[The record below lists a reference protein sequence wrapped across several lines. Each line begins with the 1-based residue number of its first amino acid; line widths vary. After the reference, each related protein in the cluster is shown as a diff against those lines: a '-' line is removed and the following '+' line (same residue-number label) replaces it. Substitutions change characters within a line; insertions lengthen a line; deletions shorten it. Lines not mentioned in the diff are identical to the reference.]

1 MRFLTSSFRGI
12 LIGLSMTLIL
22 APSAVHAVA
31 SSASYVLTS
40 GALVVSSPLA
50 EASTAS
56 GHVQLTSSLIEAG
69 VAGQS
74 ASADSSIV
82 LSSGW
87 ASVPIPV
94 PEPGFGVLWLAGL
107 ILLPVLYNFRSRRSD
122 RAPRSVLGRSASV
135 LFVLLVWPLS
145 ASAVPYDFS
154 YQGTLADAAGDPLAG
169 PVDIDI
175 ALYSQV
181 APSSGEVALYSEEH
195 DGTSLGDGGGFSVM
209 IGAGS
214 NAVGSFG
221 PDLFHGNNVY
231 LEIGVDGE
239 VLSPRQPLSSVPWAL
254 VAEELASAPDLVNQ
268 VGDLESQ
275 LGSFPA
281 GGDLGAELSSLSL
294 ALTAVQ
300 TALGTVTASNSA
312 MESKWA
318 AAAGQI
324 SAVSNQVG
332 APLTTLSSLS
342 GGVGSGLGVYQ
353 FSMWRS
359 SGGNP
364 LIVYVDNG
372 EGGMMTADEYTLGFS
387 ACSDPDCVT
396 ADHSGDLAYGHIE
409 SWTTC
414 TEYWF
419 DPDTGEDE
427 CVMEED
433 EYSASELGYPQI
445 IEGADGYPFLSYVD
459 FYANTLKVLKCNA
472 PLCEGPPTAAAPVTY
487 APTTTAGGAVS
498 GLGSD
503 LALGADGFPVLSY
516 YDTGAGLT
524 VLHCE
529 DAACSTQGTNVVDA
543 TVGEDWSHRSSI
555 AIGSDGL
562 PVIAYY
568 HGANEDLGFVH
579 CGNAS
584 CSSGVT
590 AAILDSV
597 GNVGL
602 NPVIEIGPAGFP
614 AVAYHDATDSSIH
627 LITCEDLACTASSQE
642 TVATGVSLQ
651 MKLSLQFSASGTPT
665 ISWTDWASK
674 EVRVVSCPT
683 PDCSLQGP
691 EQAWVT
697 GARDQT
703 LLFNGEGDPVVAY
716 IENVGYG
723 ELRVR
728 YLGDIAT
735 QVASNESVASAAQST
750 ANSSQSAAADA
761 QTSAD
766 AAQAAVDSHS
776 APGCA
781 TNLALAASACPFE
794 SSASYVVMVNC
805 ENGPIGS
812 FCEGDGECSTDDSL
826 NNCTGGYDVY
836 YKVE

>member
-1 MRFLTSSFRGI
+1 MRLLISSIQRV
-12 LIGLSMTLIL
+12 LLALPATLL
-22 APSAVHAVA
+22 FVSSTVHASA
-31 SSASYVLTS
+31 SSASYTLTS
-40 GALVVSSPLA
+40 GAWVVSSPLA
-50 EASTAS
+50 EASTDS
-56 GHVQLTSSLIEAG
+56 GSVQLTRSMIETG
-69 VAGQS
+69 LAGQS
-74 ASADSSIV
+74 TSADSSIV

-87 ASVPIPV
+87 AAAPIPV
-94 PEPGFGVLWLAGL
+94 PEPDFGLLLLAGL
-107 ILLPVLYNFRSRRSD
+107 IVLPGLHRLRRRKAKPPAWPMRSGFALGLL
-122 RAPRSVLGRSASV
+122 A
-135 LFVLLVWPLS
+135 LLAFPIS

-154 YQGTLADAAGDPLAG
+154 YQGTLADNLGDPLEG

-175 ALYSQV
+175 ALYTQLV
-181 APSSGEVALYSEEH
+181 ASSGETALYSEEH
-195 DGTSLGDGGGFSVM
+195 NETSLGDGGGFSLM

-214 NAVGSFG
+214 NATGSFG
-221 PDLFHGNNVY
+221 PTVFQSNNVY
-231 LEIGVDGE
+231 LELTVDGE
-239 VLSPRQPLSSVPWAL
+239 VLSPRQPISSVPWAL
-254 VAEELASAPDLVNQ
+254 VAEELADAPDLVNQ

-281 GGDLGAELSSLSL
+281 GGDLGAELASLSL

-324 SAVSNQVG
+324 SAVSNQIG
-332 APLTTLSSLS
+332 APLTTLSSFS
-342 GGVGSGLGVYQ
+342 GGVGSLGVYQ
-353 FSMWRS
+353 FSMWPT

-372 EGGMMTADEYTLGFS
+372 EGGIMMADEYTLGFS

-396 ADHSGDLAYGHIE
+396 ADHSGDLAYGYVE
-409 SWTTC
+409 SFTTC
-414 TEYWF
+414 MEFWM
-419 DPDTGEDE
+419 DPETGEEE
-427 CVMEED
+427 CLLEEE
-433 EYSASELGYPQI
+433 EYSPYELGYPQI
-445 IEGADGYPFLSYVD
+445 IEGADGYPFVSYVD
-459 FYANTLKVLKCNA
+459 FYANTLKVFKCNA

-487 APTTTAGGAVS
+487 TPTTTAGGTVS

-516 YDTGAGLT
+516 YDTAAGLT

-529 DAACSTQGTNVVDA
+529 DAACSTQGTNVVDG
-543 TVGEDWSHRSSI
+543 TVGADWYHRSSI

-590 AAILDSV
+590 TAVLDSV

-602 NPVIEIGPAGFP
+602 NPVIEIGPTGFP

-642 TVATGVSLQ
+642 TVATGVSSQ
-651 MKLSLQFSASGTPT
+651 MKLSLQFSDSGTPT
-665 ISWTDWASK
+665 ISWTDWSSK

-683 PDCSLQGP
+683 PDCSLRGP

-703 LLFNGEGDPVVAY
+703 LVFNGEGDPVIAY
-716 IENVGYG
+716 IEDVGYG

-728 YLGDIAT
+728 YLGDLST
-735 QVASNESVASAAQST
+735 QVASNETVASAAQST
-750 ANSSQSAAADA
+750 ANTSQSAAANA

-766 AAQAAVDSHS
+766 AAQAAIDSHS

-781 TNLALAASACPFE
+781 TNLALAASACPFD

-812 FCEGDGECSTDDSL
+812 FCEGDGECSTDDAL
-826 NNCTGGYDVY
+826 NNCPGGYDVY
-836 YKVE
+836 YKVD